1 MAKLKSLLKIEGTLD
16 GMTFYK
22 KADGQYYVRTKGG
35 VKKDRI
41 ANDPAFAR
49 TRENN
54 LEFKEVAQSN
64 KQLRRAMVASLTN
77 VKDRTK
83 TSRLTSVLFKV
94 KNFDATSGRGER
106 KVSLGIQQT
115 GGKELLKGFDF
126 NKNAPLDTVLL
137 QNYVVNTTSKEIS
150 LSEFTPNIMLA
161 NPKGATHVRLSA
173 YHANYNFASFESEL
187 AVSNIETLAIDTT
200 SSDLTFS
207 FATPATGSGTELF
220 LLKVEFLQEL
230 NGQLY
235 QLNNG
240 TFNALKLVAII

>member
-1 MAKLKSLLKIEGTLD
+1 MARLKSLLKIEGTLD

-83 TSRLTSVLFKV
+83 TSRLTSLLFKV

-161 NPKGATHVRLSA
+161 NPKGATHVRLTA
-173 YHANYNFASFESEL
+173 YHANYNFTSFESEL

-207 FATPATGSGTELF
+207 FATPATGSGTEFF